1 MLAEFEISI
10 NLKMELII
18 ENKGNGKCYILS

>member
-18 ENKGNGKCYILS
+18 EN